1 MSERSAEG
9 EGIAVE
15 PPTRRG
21 RPHRRRPHTGT
32 DLSLDGL
39 VDPNLTLESTDSPRL
54 RIRFEGD
61 GEALTVVM
69 EADASVGGIERRSQP
84 RSDPGIEETPQ

>member
-1 MSERSAEG
+1 MNVLPREKESPSSPPHDVVAPIG
-9 EGIAVE
+9 VD
-15 PPTRRG
+15 PTR
-21 RPHRRRPHTGT
+21 GT